1 MTGSNMNKIV
11 FPRAFAFSI
20 DDLGWNEGSNLSK
33 GKQGSR
39 CRVGIVM
46 RIIYRIHLVAFLLL
60 PQVLLAQKA
69 TITGEFRELVTY
81 PFSDPNPVPFLTEKN
96 KRIYPY
102 YSFDGYSL
110 TGQKQQWKVIK
121 LENDYIEVYIL
132 PEAGGKI
139 WGAIEKSTGKEFI
152 YRNEVMKFRNIS
164 LRGPWT
170 SGGIEFNFG
179 IIGHSPST
187 STPVDYITR
196 KNADG
201 SVSCIVGNMDLPSRT
216 QWRVEIRLPKDKA
229 YFETRAMWNN
239 PTPLP
244 QPYYNW
250 MTAAAVVTDDL
261 EFLYPGNQELG
272 HGGEAGSWP
281 VDREGRDLSKYANN
295 AFGSDRSSHV
305 VGEYNDF
312 MGGYYHKSEFGFGH
326 WALYD
331 EMPGRK
337 LWLWAQSGS
346 GAIWENLLTDND
358 GQYMEFQAGR
368 MFNQYSPSP
377 AVKSPITQVPFTP
390 GLTDRWNEVWFP
402 VKEIGGF
409 VDISPMGV
417 LNVKPENGKL
427 QIGINALAFAQA
439 KLTVI
444 SEGKVIYVED
454 KKFKPME
461 VYKTSIPM
469 SVNADYEVVVDGMDL
484 HYNPLK
490 RNLIKR
496 PFVSSM
502 PKDITTAASLYQE
515 GMEQKENRNYSRS
528 KELLRKCLQKDPLYI
543 EAMAALTEIYYRSNQ
558 YDSALYYANNALQ
571 LDTYNPAANYFA
583 GVTYHAQG
591 NLIDAL
597 ESLGWAARS
606 LEYRSAA
613 YAQMAVIQLKL
624 KNKELTEHYANLA
637 LDYNRNNFNALEVL
651 AVLYRISGDTTL
663 ADKYIET
670 ISTLDP
676 LNHFADFE
684 RNLLHPSPENYLR
697 FTSTITNELPYQTY
711 LELCLN
717 YYDLGLKNNALLV
730 LEKAPVHPLIT
741 VWKAYLKND
750 PSLLNEVT
758 GVSAAFVFPYRT
770 ETVSVLEWA
779 LSKNSHWKFKY
790 YLALNYAA
798 INRDA
803 DAMRLFQSCGQE
815 PDYAPFYLTRANLEK
830 SKDEKQELT
839 DLQTAQKLAPDD
851 WRTINKLIEYYET
864 HQNNQMALTISS
876 AGYKK
881 YKDNFTLGIQY
892 AIALSDNGQYA
903 RSIKALE
910 GMHIL
915 PFEGAS
921 QGKVV
926 FEQACLFL
934 AMDLIRNKRYGEAIK
949 QIKKSKEWPENLGV
963 GKPYDVDTRIQDYLE
978 ILCLVKMNRSD
989 ETVSLRKS
997 IIDYTN
1003 QKYMSP
1009 SFNHIL
1015 AIRVL
1020 KENGET
1026 KEANTL
1032 IQKMVDSA
1040 QHANPINQWVISS
1053 YKNDQATISDLE
1065 KNFAKNNYFLI
1076 IKKLTEITNK

>member
-1 MTGSNMNKIV
+1 MV
-11 FPRAFAFSI
+11 FV
-20 DDLGWNEGSNLSK
+20 K
-33 GKQGSR
+33 
-39 CRVGIVM
+39 
-46 RIIYRIHLVAFLLL
+46 RIINRINLVAFFLL
-60 PQVLLAQKA
+60 PQILPAQKA
-69 TITGEFRELVTY
+69 TITEEFREIVTY
-81 PFSDPNPVPFLTEKN
+81 PFSDPNPVPLLTEKS
-96 KRIYPY
+96 KKIYPY

-121 LENDYIEVYIL
+121 LENDYIEVYVL

-187 STPVDYITR
+187 STPVDYKTR
-196 KNADG
+196 ENDDG
-201 SVSCIVGNMDLPSRT
+201 SVSCIVGNTDLPSRT

-272 HGGEAGSWP
+272 HGGEAGPWP
-281 VDREGRDLSKYANN
+281 LDREGRDLSKYANN

-312 MGGYYHKSEFGFGH
+312 MGGYYHKSGFGFGH

-337 LWLWAQSGS
+337 LWLWSQARDG
-346 GAIWENLLTDND
+346 GIWEDLLTDAD

-377 AVKSPITQVPFTP
+377 SIKSPITQVPFAP
-390 GLTDRWNEVWFP
+390 GLTDRWNEIWFP

-427 QIGINALAFAQA
+427 QIGINSLAFAQA
-439 KLTVI
+439 KLTVM
-444 SEGKVIYVED
+444 SEGKVIYTED

-461 VYKTSIPM
+461 VYKTSIPLD
-469 SVNADYEVVVDGMDL
+469 VNAGYEVIADGMDL
-484 HYNPLK
+484 KYDPSK

-496 PFVSSM
+496 PFVSTM
-502 PKDITTAASLYQE
+502 PVDVTTAASLYQE
-515 GMEQKENRNYSRS
+515 GMEQKENRNYSLA
-528 KELLRKCLQKDPLYI
+528 KELFKKCLLKDPLYI
-543 EAMAALTEIYYRSNQ
+543 EDMAALAEIYYRSNQ
-558 YDSALYYANNALQ
+558 YDSAIYYANNALQ

-583 GVTYHAQG
+583 GITYHTQG

-597 ESLGWAARS
+597 EALGWAARS
-606 LEYRSAA
+606 LEFRATA

-624 KNKELTEHYANLA
+624 KNMALTEHYANLA
-637 LDYNRNNFNALEVL
+637 LDYNRNDFNALEVL
-651 AVLYRISGDTTL
+651 AVLYRITGDIAL
-663 ADKYIET
+663 ADKYVET

-684 RNLLHPSPENYLR
+684 RNLLHPSPENYHR

-717 YYDLGLKNNALLV
+717 YYDLGLKNEALLV
-730 LEKAPVHPLIT
+730 LEKAPAHPLIT
-741 VWKAYLKND
+741 LWKAYLKDD
-750 PSLLNEVT
+750 PSLLKEVT

-770 ETVSVLEWA
+770 ETVSALEWA
-779 LSKNSHWKFKY
+779 LSKNNNWKFKY

-803 DAMRLFQSCGQE
+803 DAMRLFKSCGQE

-830 SKDEKQELT
+830 SKDEKQELL
-839 DLQTAQKLAPDD
+839 DLQAAQKLAPDS
-851 WRTINKLIEYYET
+851 WRAIYKLIEYYET

-876 AGYKK
+876 GAYKK

-892 AIALSDNGQYA
+892 AIALSDNGQNA

-921 QGKVV
+921 QGKVI

-934 AMDLIRNKRYGEAIK
+934 AMDLIKDKRYREAITK
-949 QIKKSKEWPENLGV
+949 IEKSKEWPENLGV
-963 GKPYDVDTRIQDYLE
+963 GKPYEADTCIQDYLE
-978 ILCLVKMNRSD
+978 IFCLKKLDRAN
-989 ETVSLRKS
+989 ETDLLRKS
-997 IIDYTN
+997 LLDYTN
-1003 QKYMSP
+1003 QHIMQP

-1015 AIRVL
+1015 AIRIL

-1026 KEANTL
+1026 EAANTL
-1032 IQKMVDSA
+1032 IQKMVDSE
-1040 QHANPINQWVISS
+1040 QHANPIYQWVIAT
-1053 YKNDQATISDLE
+1053 YKNEQTKVNDLE
-1065 KNFAKNNYFLI
+1065 KGFAKNNYFLI
-1076 IKKLTEITNK
+1076 IRKLTEITNK